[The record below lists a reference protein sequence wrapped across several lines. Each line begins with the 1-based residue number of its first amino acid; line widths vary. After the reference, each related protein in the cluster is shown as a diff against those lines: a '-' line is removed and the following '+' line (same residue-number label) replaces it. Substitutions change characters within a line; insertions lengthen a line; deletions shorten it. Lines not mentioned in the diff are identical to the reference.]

1 MSHIFSFFREL
12 DFGVMPLNSSNV
24 PAAGPRQLD
33 SGLPRNISLSDM
45 PIHPQATTM
54 FNGPF
59 PSRPVSYIYLFY
71 TAFGSS
77 LLQGWQRGQENFL
90 IDDCRIFSLSCLF
103 ERLCLE
109 VPWKQMQRP
118 V

>member
-1 MSHIFSFFREL
+1 MSLMFSFFREL

-59 PSRPVSYIYLFY
+59 PSRPVSYIYVYY
-71 TAFGSS
+71 TYFGSF
-77 LLQGWQRGQENFL
+77 LLQT
-90 IDDCRIFSLSCLF
+90 
-103 ERLCLE
+103 ER
-109 VPWKQMQRP
+109 KGDKRNS
-118 V
+118 

>member
-59 PSRPVSYIYLFY
+59 PSRPVSYIYLFILHRLWFFPF
-71 TAFGSS
+71 TELAE
-77 LLQGWQRGQENFL
+77 RT
-90 IDDCRIFSLSCLF
+90 RKFSNL
-103 ERLCLE
+103 
-109 VPWKQMQRP
+109 
-118 V
+118 